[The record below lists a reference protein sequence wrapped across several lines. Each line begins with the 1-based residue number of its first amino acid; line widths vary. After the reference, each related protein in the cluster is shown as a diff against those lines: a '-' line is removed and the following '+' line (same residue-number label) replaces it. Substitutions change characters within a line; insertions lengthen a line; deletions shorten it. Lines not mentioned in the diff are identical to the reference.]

1 MSLYPEEWPYRMDS
15 SFEDICG
22 KNIAIDTDDLVLANE
37 NMSLVIGTYGN
48 RGKEAP
54 TDWKKHLARRDRYHV
69 SWPEYL
75 VLVEI
80 LLAKKH
86 TINYV
91 LNKYIFNSRQAIKDN
106 SHPESKD
113 GQQGFT
119 IINDKI
125 LDMIE
130 QNARLSISLSDV
142 ILQLDSVRYLRY
154 MSHKHMYHETSRRL
168 RIDADEQ
175 QLKDITERVDKSL
188 TNATI

>member
-15 SFEDICG
+15 SYEDICG

-80 LLAKKH
+80 LLAKKTH
-86 TINYV
+86 
-91 LNKYIFNSRQAIKDN
+91 R
-106 SHPESKD
+106 
-113 GQQGFT
+113 
-119 IINDKI
+119 
-125 LDMIE
+125 
-130 QNARLSISLSDV
+130 SI
-142 ILQLDSVRYLRY
+142 
-154 MSHKHMYHETSRRL
+154 TC
-168 RIDADEQ
+168 
-175 QLKDITERVDKSL
+175 
-188 TNATI
+188 